1 LQRKA
6 NRQKRKLR
14 CFEYKKLKLF
24 KLLLVSFRKHFLTSH
39 PKFEPTPDYTIAVT
53 TAYNDHMK
61 SKKAKVDTSQQLHQ
75 SILSDKKPLILS
87 LIVAIVAFGVFANSL
102 KGDFVYDDNRQIL
115 MNPLIQNPQLYTK
128 ALFSDV
134 WAFKGDGNIAVSN
147 YWRPT
152 FVAWMII
159 NFQLFGTEPF
169 GWHLTNVLLH
179 AFVSLLIF
187 LLLYKLWGADL
198 FSAFAISL
206 IFAVHPVHVESV
218 AWISGAPDLLAAVFL
233 LASFWCVSKK
243 ANPKSS
249 DYDLFYFLSV
259 FFYAIAIGSKEIVFL
274 CFLIHYLIFRY
285 FHEKSQVKA
294 IKLTLPFFTISLL
307 YFVIRYQIIGAFS
320 YAPEDSTD
328 LKGAFLTAPTI
339 FLFYLKQIALPV
351 KLCANYSVQP
361 VESLDFSSFFMPLI
375 LSAFILLLMALVARK
390 SSLQKIG
397 LMLFLLPLIPAMN
410 ASFFPRDNIVH
421 DRYLYL
427 PLLGFLMLILPEL
440 KNFVL
445 RFETPAIV
453 GKPERIGVGLLM
465 LITLLLSLKTI
476 SYNQVW
482 LDDLSVW
489 EHAVRT
495 DSGSASSWVQY
506 GAELLER
513 NRFEEAEQAY
523 NRAIEIKPSTLALL
537 GRGRSLI
544 GQKKFDSAVED
555 LKKIIEKP
563 TDELDLYQLFQSY
576 EAIAIAYTEKG
587 EPEKALEVLLQAR
600 KRLPIYYAS
609 LTVKT
614 AIVLYQLNRKQ
625 EVLQELETVKERA
638 KRELMPESKSVF
650 FRLGLLYAE
659 MGRKTEAR
667 ANLQEFLRFST
678 SFKNKVTVR
687 EREIALE
694 YLNKLK

>member
-1 LQRKA
+1 
-6 NRQKRKLR
+6 
-14 CFEYKKLKLF
+14 
-24 KLLLVSFRKHFLTSH
+24 
-39 PKFEPTPDYTIAVT
+39 
-53 TAYNDHMK
+53 
-61 SKKAKVDTSQQLHQ
+61 
-75 SILSDKKPLILS
+75 
-87 LIVAIVAFGVFANSL
+87 
-102 KGDFVYDDNRQIL
+102 
-115 MNPLIQNPQLYTK
+115 
-128 ALFSDV
+128 
-134 WAFKGDGNIAVSN
+134 
-147 YWRPT
+147 
-152 FVAWMII
+152 
-159 NFQLFGTEPF
+159 
-169 GWHLTNVLLH
+169 
-179 AFVSLLIF
+179 
-187 LLLYKLWGADL
+187 
-198 FSAFAISL
+198 
-206 IFAVHPVHVESV
+206 
-218 AWISGAPDLLAAVFL
+218 
-233 LASFWCVSKK
+233 
-243 ANPKSS
+243 
-249 DYDLFYFLSV
+249 
-259 FFYAIAIGSKEIVFL
+259 
-274 CFLIHYLIFRY
+274 
-285 FHEKSQVKA
+285 
-294 IKLTLPFFTISLL
+294 
-307 YFVIRYQIIGAFS
+307 
-320 YAPEDSTD
+320 
-328 LKGAFLTAPTI
+328 
-339 FLFYLKQIALPV
+339 V